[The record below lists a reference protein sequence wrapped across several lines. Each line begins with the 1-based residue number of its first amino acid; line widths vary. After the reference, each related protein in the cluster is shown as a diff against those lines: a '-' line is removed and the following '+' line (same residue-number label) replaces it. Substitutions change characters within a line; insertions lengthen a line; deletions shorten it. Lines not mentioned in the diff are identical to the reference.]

1 MPIRP
6 KWAIALAPA
15 FLSAN
20 GMPRRRV
27 LGKNNRPVVI
37 ELTCLE
43 LPVRYEERPRPYRR
57 RSNHAMEDAMTRP
70 NFWSKSAPRVELDHR
85 VRDARVRLVQTERLL
100 VPRGPVA
107 SFWLSPFVRLL
118 GSRAGGKRR
127 NGSGRDGSQSN
138 PRLDCMSDI
147 ETRWLEAGAISVG
160 MTHRQVHYV

>member
-1 MPIRP
+1 
-6 KWAIALAPA
+6 
-15 FLSAN
+15 
-20 GMPRRRV
+20 
-27 LGKNNRPVVI
+27 
-37 ELTCLE
+37 
-43 LPVRYEERPRPYRR
+43 
-57 RSNHAMEDAMTRP
+57 MTRP

>member
-1 MPIRP
+1 
-6 KWAIALAPA
+6 
-15 FLSAN
+15 
-20 GMPRRRV
+20 
-27 LGKNNRPVVI
+27 
-37 ELTCLE
+37 
-43 LPVRYEERPRPYRR
+43 
-57 RSNHAMEDAMTRP
+57 MTRP

-85 VRDARVRLVQTERLL
+85 ARDARVRLVQTERLL

-127 NGSGRDGSQSN
+127 NGSRGDGSQSN

-160 MTHRQVHYV
+160 MTHRQVRYV